1 MLVTNQ
7 MLGQMLSGDLQTLQ
21 GQMLNVQQ
29 QLSSGDRILTPSDN
43 PSAAEQIVQLNHAMA
58 QNGEYQNNATQA
70 VNWLTSTSSALS
82 QMVTIGQ
89 SVRTLAVSASGDMPQ
104 SQIQALQD
112 QTRSLLQSMLSTANT
127 QVGGQYL
134 FAGTLTDS
142 ANAPFS
148 LGTTGPTYSGNNH
161 AIQIA
166 IGPTS
171 QVVTNTTGSVLMP
184 LLTATQQI
192 ITDLST
198 GTAASLAQ
206 VTGSDLSQLNT
217 ALDGVIDAQATAG
230 ATQEEVQQQ
239 QSQLTSAQNQLTQL
253 KASTQDTNVTQAV
266 VQLQQLQESYQS
278 ALAVG
283 ANLIEPTLAKYI
295 P

>member
-29 QLSSGDRILTPSDN
+29 QLSSGDQITTPSDN
-43 PSAAEQIVQLNHAMA
+43 PSGAEQVVQLNHAIA

-70 VNWLTSTSSALS
+70 LNWLESTGSALS
-82 QMVTIGQ
+82 QMVTLGQ

-104 SQIQALQD
+104 SEVVALQD
-112 QTRSLLQSMLSTANT
+112 QASSLLQSMLSTANT

-134 FAGTLTDS
+134 FAGTLTDT

-148 LGTTGPTYSGNNH
+148 LGKTGPTYAGNHN
-161 AIQIA
+161 AMQIA

-171 QVVTNTTGSVLMP
+171 QVVTNTTGSALMP

-192 ITDLST
+192 ITDLGT
-198 GTAASLAQ
+198 GTVASLAQ

-217 ALDGVIDAQATAG
+217 ALDGVIDAQTTAG
-230 ATQEEVQQQ
+230 ATQQEVQQQ
-239 QSQLTSAQNQLTQL
+239 QSQLTTAQNQLTQL
-253 KASTQDTNVTQAV
+253 KASTLDTNVTQAV

-283 ANLIEPTLAKYI
+283 SNLIEPTLAKYM